1 MSFVA
6 IVYYSSYRVRSNP
19 LGSPPDTR
27 PSLSS
32 YCMVRA
38 HARTFEEII
47 DRARAAAAVLPSSV
61 CATAG
66 SSLAS
71 GSDLGS
77 VSPERSDP
85 GEALLHTS
93 PAATRAPLQAA
104 VCNKPSSAWRTTVQR
119 DREPGAYV
127 WCLEEHGEHGENEG
141 PIRYDSVGLDVVG
154 TRQRWSAPMTSVCV
168 GSGAWVA
175 QGQVAAAGA
184 ASLLR
189 GKVALLRWH
198 GAEDAAAWAEQVG
211 SQRLGGPA
219 LYRRMDAGVNPPL
232 LRP

>member
-1 MSFVA
+1 MCPELC
-6 IVYYSSYRVRSNP
+6 RLVRSNP
-19 LGSPPDTR
+19 RLPPDNQ
-27 PSLSS
+27 PSSS
-32 YCMVRA
+32 SMVRA
-38 HARTFEEII
+38 HARSFEEII
-47 DRARAAAAVLPSSV
+47 DRARATPAVLPCSV

-85 GEALLHTS
+85 GEALPHTS
-93 PAATRAPLQAA
+93 LAATRAPLQAT
-104 VCNKPSSAWRTTVQR
+104 VCNKPSSAWRTTLQS
-119 DREPGAYV
+119 DREPRAYVRV

-141 PIRYDSVGLDVVG
+141 PIRYDSFGLDVVG
-154 TRQRWSAPMTSVCV
+154 TRQRWSAPMASVCMS
-168 GSGAWVA
+168 SGAWVA
-175 QGQVAAAGA
+175 QGQVAAAGP

-189 GKVALLRWH
+189 GKVALLRWQ

-219 LYRRMDAGVNPPL
+219 VYRRMDASVKPPPL
-232 LRP
+232 QP

>member
-1 MSFVA
+1 
-6 IVYYSSYRVRSNP
+6 
-19 LGSPPDTR
+19 
-27 PSLSS
+27 
-32 YCMVRA
+32 MVRV
-38 HARTFEEII
+38 HARSFEEII
-47 DRARAAAAVLPSSV
+47 DRARAAPAVLPSSV

-77 VSPERSDP
+77 VSPERSEP

-93 PAATRAPLQAA
+93 PAATRAPLQAT
-104 VCNKPSSAWRTTVQR
+104 VCNKPSSAWRTTLQS

-141 PIRYDSVGLDVVG
+141 PIRYDGFGLDVVG

-198 GAEDAAAWAEQVG
+198 RAEDAAAWAEQVG
-211 SQRLGGPA
+211 WVGLG
-219 LYRRMDAGVNPPL
+219 
-232 LRP
+232 

>member
-1 MSFVA
+1 MSFFA
-6 IVYYSSYRVRSNP
+6 IDSSLASAVTPARPPRRIPNP
-19 LGSPPDTR
+19 PFQA
-27 PSLSS
+27 
-32 YCMVRA
+32 MVRA
-38 HARTFEEII
+38 HARSFEEII
-47 DRARAAAAVLPSSV
+47 DRARAAPAVLPCSV

-77 VSPERSDP
+77 PKRSDP

-93 PAATRAPLQAA
+93 PAATRAPLQAT

-175 QGQVAAAGA
+175 QGQVAAAGP

-198 GAEDAAAWAEQVG
+198 GAQDAAAWAEQVG
-211 SQRLGGPA
+211 WVGSGLGLG
-219 LYRRMDAGVNPPL
+219 
-232 LRP
+232 